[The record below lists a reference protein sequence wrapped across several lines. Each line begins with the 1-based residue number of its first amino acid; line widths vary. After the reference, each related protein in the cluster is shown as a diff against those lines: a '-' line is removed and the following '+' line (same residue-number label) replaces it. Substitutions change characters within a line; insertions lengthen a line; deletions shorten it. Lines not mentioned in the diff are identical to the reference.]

1 MLRLLLDDEDSA
13 NAFVQVA
20 QQLAAANIPPPT
32 ATALGL
38 GRIVALQKP
47 HGRVRGIVIGDI
59 LRRVVS
65 RSIAQHFASPIH
77 LACSPHQFA
86 LSTQT
91 DPHLTVL
98 SVDGIGAYDTISRNS
113 MLRGLHAVPDALAI
127 RSAFLH
133 RSFPIRVA

>member
-1 MLRLLLDDEDSA
+1 MTGKEKAREIAKGKGYDKPPDPGGKS
-13 NAFVQVA
+13 
-20 QQLAAANIPPPT
+20 QQKHN
-32 ATALGL
+32 G
-38 GRIVALQKP
+38 KSE
-47 HGRVRGIVIGDI
+47 GDI

-86 LSTQT
+86 LSTRAGTEASVHGITVATQT

-98 SVDGIGAYDTISRNS
+98 SVDGIGAYDTVSRNS